1 MHLRES
7 NSNES
12 FPIDKLTEQDQ
23 KNIFRKLQIIPTLFL
38 SKGQCVLKNAKDNK
52 YEYFKNPFE
61 LSATFSVN
69 SDMLIVDIDECNG
82 CGNNRDIIKKI
93 SMAYKC
99 YVSNGAKDKEIIN
112 DYLSNNVKRV
122 VISPKNLDI
131 IKEVHPN
138 RLIMRVK
145 VDKELKMIE
154 EDKTLFAFVNEIKN
168 DINFLYIDF
177 DGQYENEEDAIKA
190 VKKIQDYII
199 EVKAKMRLCI
209 SLNFHSVK
217 EIKTLIEMNIIPLLE
232 GDFWKNNITF
242 GDIFS
247 EIVNYPKLS
256 KFFNSNNNE
265 DSTLLVPIVVI
276 NDDDNIPLSL
286 AFSTKEGIKKS
297 VEERICYFYDRS
309 IRGLMTPSS
318 SNKKSHSNIE
328 HIIQV
333 SFNCDRSA
341 LLFVVSGGNFCNKNR
356 KSCFNW
362 NKSFNGGIR
371 DLEKIIQSSVKYGGE
386 KSYTKKI
393 ATNSHLVLCKLLE
406 EANEVWCAS
415 TSSVDNLRYEISDF
429 IYFLTIFCVS
439 AGVDINSIYSELLR
453 RHFSLN
459 QRMNEDNVNGCKY
472 IRLGMCLSK
481 YYQVNLFEYIKSNGL
496 DITKEKDSLKYKAKF
511 IHDESIEVTPF
522 LIKPKDV
529 YRFIEKNM
537 MDAVICFQDI
547 LDNYPCSYE
556 KIEFPNKET
565 ETMSKFS
572 TSRICV
578 ISKKGFDLSPFKAD
592 PLRKLIIFSEYNYL
606 TTKWIDQQGITA
618 KIVVVNG
625 ANEGLLL
632 NDLCDLIVCVVL
644 TGETLRANGLVI
656 LDTIYESKIG
666 LYVKKGIE
674 NEIQQL
680 INKAKIKI

>member
-1 MHLRES
+1 M
-7 NSNES
+7 
-12 FPIDKLTEQDQ
+12 
-23 KNIFRKLQIIPTLFL
+23 
-38 SKGQCVLKNAKDNK
+38 
-52 YEYFKNPFE
+52 
-61 LSATFSVN
+61 
-69 SDMLIVDIDECNG
+69 
-82 CGNNRDIIKKI
+82 
-93 SMAYKC
+93 
-99 YVSNGAKDKEIIN
+99 
-112 DYLSNNVKRV
+112 
-122 VISPKNLDI
+122 
-131 IKEVHPN
+131 
-138 RLIMRVK
+138 
-145 VDKELKMIE
+145 
-154 EDKTLFAFVNEIKN
+154 
-168 DINFLYIDF
+168 
-177 DGQYENEEDAIKA
+177 
-190 VKKIQDYII
+190 
-199 EVKAKMRLCI
+199 
-209 SLNFHSVK
+209 
-217 EIKTLIEMNIIPLLE
+217 
-232 GDFWKNNITF
+232 
-242 GDIFS
+242 
-247 EIVNYPKLS
+247 
-256 KFFNSNNNE
+256 
-265 DSTLLVPIVVI
+265 
-276 NDDDNIPLSL
+276 
-286 AFSTKEGIKKS
+286 
-297 VEERICYFYDRS
+297 
-309 IRGLMTPSS
+309 
-318 SNKKSHSNIE
+318 
-328 HIIQV
+328 
-333 SFNCDRSA
+333 
-341 LLFVVSGGNFCNKNR
+341 
-356 KSCFNW
+356 
-362 NKSFNGGIR
+362 
-371 DLEKIIQSSVKYGGE
+371 

-481 YYQVNLFEYIKSNGL
+481 YYQENLFEYIKSNGL

-680 INKAKIKI
+680 INKAKI